1 MSTNNLL
8 DFRPRHI
15 RSKLGAHSKV
25 CLLSSRTILDALKNE
40 ELITMACN
48 IRIKHVVPGI
58 MKAAQELDAVVAF
71 EIAKS
76 EGGLDGGYTGFVPQ
90 TFWDMITGY
99 AEETGYTKPFFI
111 HGDHIT
117 IKNKTQE
124 EIESSRKLIEAEL
137 KAGFTSFCVDAS
149 FNEIPDN
156 IRITTDL
163 AKPLMKEEVGLEV
176 EVGEITHVGKE
187 GRLST
192 VEESV
197 QFISGL
203 VKNGIKPNLLAVYNG
218 SKHGNYRPGEE
229 VHIDLNR
236 TKEIYDAVKSYGVSI
251 AQHGI
256 TGTPKPL
263 LGQFTKHGI
272 RKGNVGT
279 EWQNVAHRNLPKD
292 LMDRM
297 KKWAEE
303 NGQNIKMATKP
314 FLEEI
319 NSISKEDAQR
329 CIDGAYREAK
339 EFIFAF
345 NAKDSA
351 SLLAKKLQ

>member
-1 MSTNNLL
+1 MSSRLI
-8 DFRPRHI
+8 DFRPPHVRD
-15 RSKLGAHSKV
+15 KLGAKSKV
-25 CLLSSRTILDALKNE
+25 CLLSSRTILNALKDE
-40 ELITMACN
+40 PLMIMACN

-76 EGGLDGGYTGFVPQ
+76 EGGLAGGYTGFVPK
-90 TFWDMITGY
+90 TFWEMIISY

-117 IKNKTQE
+117 IKNQSDQE
-124 EIESSRKLIEAEL
+124 VEGSRSLIDAEL

-149 FNEIPDN
+149 FNEVPDN

-163 AKPLMKEEVGLEV
+163 AKPLMPEDVGLEV

-197 QFISGL
+197 EFISGL
-203 VKNGIKPNLLAVYNG
+203 VQNGIKPNLLAIYNG
-218 SKHGNYRPGEE
+218 SKHGNYHAGEA
-229 VHIDLNR
+229 VHIDLKR
-236 TKEIYDAVKSYGVSI
+236 TGEIANAIRPFGVAI

-256 TGTPKPL
+256 TGTPIHL
-263 LGQFTKHGI
+263 LEQFVNHGI

-279 EWQNVAHRNLPKD
+279 EWQNVAHAHLPKD
-292 LMDRM
+292 LLSRM

-303 NGQNIKMATKP
+303 KGENIKMATKP
-314 FLEEI
+314 FLNEI
-319 NSISKEDAQR
+319 NSIPQKNIEQ
-329 CIDGAYREAK
+329 CQKQAYEEAK
-339 EFIFAF
+339 AYIKAF
-345 NAKDSA
+345 RAEKSA
-351 SLLAKKLQ
+351 SFLEKKLCH